1 MSALENMFDS
11 DPEEDGRHEGDLLEQ
26 PRRRERPREVD
37 HDDEDEDSDVAAN
50 SPVRGE
56 ERSRGG
62 DVERAGGERDD
73 DQDEDDDEDDEEDE
87 EDEEDEDDEGD
98 EDGTRRRKRPRRER
112 RNQFL
117 DVEAEVDEDEEELEE
132 DEDEL
137 GREDGFI
144 QDEGH
149 EGDFERVDD
158 RLHREVDRQR
168 AAIAEADA
176 ERLASEYREKYGRSA
191 ASKYRGEMNVVPQ
204 RLLVPSV
211 KDPNIWGV
219 RCKPGKEKAIVRT
232 IWRKKT
238 SLQYSNHPLEVLSAF
253 QRDNF
258 SGYVYLEARKMADVE
273 YALKGIVNVYARQM
287 ILVPIPEYTDL
298 LRVNKGSDVELI
310 PGSYVRIKRG
320 KYQGDLAV
328 VEDLSE
334 NGLEAQLK
342 LVPRLDYGRTQEI
355 LGQAG
360 IDGKR
365 KRAAKLS
372 SRPAARLFSPMEAR
386 MSDPKNWQQRQ
397 AKDNHYIFQGEEYIN
412 GYLIKD
418 FRISHLI
425 TENVEPT
432 LEEVTKFSSTADDEG
447 IDLQSLAQSLK
458 QASSNGTFQPGDH
471 VEVHEGE
478 QTGVYGRVVSID
490 RDIVSIR
497 AETDG
502 LKGQLVEIPSNSLR
516 KKFNQGDHVRVIGGK
531 YKDETG
537 MVVRIKDDVVTIIG
551 DLSMAEIT
559 VFSKDLKEASDIGG
573 RNSLGKYQIHD
584 LVQLSANNVA
594 CIIKVERDA
603 FRVLD
608 INGIAQTILPS
619 AIAMK
624 VDNKFSFATD
634 RNGSEIRVGDTVKET
649 DGEGRQGVILHI
661 YRTYAFLHDRSQN
674 ENAGVS
680 LVRTR
685 NVTAIAAKGGR
696 ITGSNNGPDL
706 AKMNPKMQLGADPQ
720 GMLPPTIPR
729 QGGRDRTIGQ
739 TVKVRQGPYKGL
751 LGIVKD
757 ATDTVARIE
766 LHSKSKIISIE
777 KTKLGFVDSRGDKTV
792 SYEEFITPKKFL
804 NGNVAPM
811 PQYQGAATPSWH
823 GGQTPART
831 PAWATSG
838 DSHGGRTPAW
848 AAGDGGRTPAWSASS
863 RTPAWSAGAKTP
875 AYGSSGN
882 RTPAWNPGARTPGRS
897 AWDAGGRTPREV
909 SGSRTPAWND
919 ESSARTPWEDPS
931 YGRTPG
937 DYNAATPGAISAPTP
952 GVISAPTPGR
962 WDDIATPAVYDAK
975 TPGIMAQ
982 TPAAWGD
989 EPETPR
995 YAPASP

>member
-11 DPEEDGRHEGDLLEQ
+11 DPEEDGVRHDEEEQELPRRQEQ
-26 PRRRERPREVD
+26 PREIDRYDEGDGGKDRGNSGGRGAERPRSGDQDLDGGDV
-37 HDDEDEDSDVAAN
+37 DDED
-50 SPVRGE
+50 
-56 ERSRGG
+56 
-62 DVERAGGERDD
+62 
-73 DQDEDDDEDDEEDE
+73 DEDDEDEDDEEDE
-87 EDEEDEDDEGD
+87 EDEESEVE

-144 QDEGH
+144 QDEGQ
-149 EGDFERVDD
+149 EGDFGRVDD

-211 KDPNIWGV
+211 NDPNIWGI

-232 IWRKKT
+232 IWRKKA
-238 SLQYSNHPLEVLSAF
+238 SLQYSNHPLEILSAF

-258 SGYVYLEARKMADVE
+258 SGYVYVEARKMTDVE

-298 LRVNKGSDVELI
+298 LRVNKGSDVELV

-365 KRAAKLS
+365 KRSAKLS

-418 FRISHLI
+418 FRIAHLI

-447 IDLQSLAQSLK
+447 IDLQSLALSLK
-458 QASSNGTFQPGDH
+458 QASSNATFQPGDH

-490 RDIVSIR
+490 RDIVSLR
-497 AETDG
+497 AETEG
-502 LKGQLVEIPSNSLR
+502 LKGQLVEIPSKSLR

-608 INGIAQTILPS
+608 INGAAQTILPS
-619 AIAMK
+619 AITMK

-696 ITGSNNGPDL
+696 ITGSSNGPDL
-706 AKMNPKMQLGADPQ
+706 TKMNPRMQIGGEQQ

-757 ATDTVARIE
+757 ATDAVARIE

-777 KTKLGFVDSRGDKTV
+777 KTKLGFVDSRGNKTI
-792 SYEEFITPKKFL
+792 SYEEFVTPKKFL
-804 NGNVAPM
+804 NGNVSPM
-811 PQYQGAATPSWH
+811 PQYQGGTTPSWL

-838 DSHGGRTPAW
+838 DSNGGRTPAW
-848 AAGDGGRTPAWSASS
+848 AAQDGGRTPAWSASS
-863 RTPAWSAGAKTP
+863 SRTPAWNAGGKTP

-897 AWDAGGRTPREV
+897 AWDT
-909 SGSRTPAWND
+909 GSRTPRAQDHAWND
-919 ESSARTPWEDPS
+919 EPTARTPWEDPT

-937 DYNAATPGAISAPTP
+937 AYNAAPTPGAISAPTP
-952 GVISAPTPGR
+952 GDISAPTPGR
-962 WDDIATPAVYDAK
+962 WDDMATPAVYDAK
-975 TPGIMAQ
+975 TPGIAAA